1 MKKIILTLTIAVV
14 CGNLSAQIKHIQDKS
29 LRAHNARMVHKS
41 WGEFRPY
48 PKYFLGIQ
56 TNPNYGLVWGM
67 FAPKQNK
74 RYKDGADIRPLRPT
88 GLQNQRYISAYN
100 SYLYAKQVKEKSDV
114 IGNEAMEEL
123 IYYDKTTAKAD
134 PIYILYFREVLK
146 PISEYNKLNPYYNK
160 KISFQVASLLRETG
174 IEEKVIE
181 EMELLKD
188 RLNTALNNDME
199 RGQRLIFY
207 HRILDDFRSFDASL
221 NNKIYISSVYQS
233 FKSKGTHTESYD
245 IDYSK
250 FRDMDDY
257 KIMKDIIHKI
267 NRKF

>member
-1 MKKIILTLTIAVV
+1 MKKNILTLIVAVL
-14 CGNLSAQIKHIQDKS
+14 CGSLSAQVIHIQDKS
-29 LRAHNARMVHKS
+29 LRAHNERMVHKS

-48 PKYFLGIQ
+48 PKYFLGVQ
-56 TNPNYGLVWGM
+56 TNPNYGLVWGL
-67 FAPKQNK
+67 FAPRRNK
-74 RYKDGADIRPLRPT
+74 RYKNGEDIRPLKPT
-88 GLQNQRYISAYN
+88 GLQNQRYISAHN

-114 IGNEAMEEL
+114 VGNEAVEEL
-123 IYYDKTTAKAD
+123 MYYDKTTAKAD

-146 PISEYNKLNPYYNK
+146 PISEYNKLNPYYDK
-160 KISFQVASLLRETG
+160 KVSFQVASILRKTG
-174 IEEKVIE
+174 IEEKVVE

-188 RLNTALNNDME
+188 RLSTAFNNDME

-221 NNKIYISSVYQS
+221 NHKIYISTVYQS
-233 FKSKGTHTESYD
+233 FKSNNTNTEPYD

-250 FRDMDDY
+250 FKDMNDY